1 MFFYGLKNIWF
12 LVFLSQQIGD
22 KTWIWPDPTTHLIFE
37 AGRLTTPLVIGK
49 RLTQSG
55 AKRCRVALDMGHL
68 AQTLMDRELCTG
80 KSVANGKCTEMSI
93 KKTAMDKDHIDV
105 GHFGY

>member
-1 MFFYGLKNIWF
+1 
-12 LVFLSQQIGD
+12 
-22 KTWIWPDPTTHLIFE
+22 
-37 AGRLTTPLVIGK
+37 
-49 RLTQSG
+49 
-55 AKRCRVALDMGHL
+55 MGQL

-80 KSVANGKCTEMSI
+80 KSVPNGKYTEMSI